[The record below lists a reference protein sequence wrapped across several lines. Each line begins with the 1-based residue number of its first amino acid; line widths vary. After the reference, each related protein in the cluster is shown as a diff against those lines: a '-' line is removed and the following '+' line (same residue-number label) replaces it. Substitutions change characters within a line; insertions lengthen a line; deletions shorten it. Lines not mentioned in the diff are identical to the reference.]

1 MSTSTTAPASP
12 TAPPAAPIR
21 LALLDDHELLLDSL
35 ASWIEKHA
43 PQFDLVVRASTWLEL
58 VHSEAFPTDLV
69 IMDLQLRES
78 ISIGARV
85 RTCRAAG
92 AKVIVL
98 SAVDTQEDRDAALAA
113 GAVAYL
119 AKTQPMAEVLN
130 AALAAMG
137 RGGAAGEPASL
148 TAREPAVEAWRP
160 RPSIPDSAKPRLS
173 DGERQALTLYAD
185 GRTTSE
191 VAREMNVQYET
202 AKTYLRR
209 VREKYGKAGR
219 PTSSR
224 SDLIRRAA
232 EDGYLT

>member
-1 MSTSTTAPASP
+1 MTPAP
-12 TAPPAAPIR
+12 TPPPPIR

-35 ASWIEKHA
+35 SSWIEKHA
-43 PQFDLVVRASTWLEL
+43 PELDLVLRASSWLEL
-58 VHSEAFPTDLV
+58 VHSDAFPTDLV
-69 IMDLQLRES
+69 IMDLQLRET

-98 SAVDTQEDRDAALAA
+98 SAVDTAEDRDAALAA

-119 AKTQPMAEVLN
+119 TKTQPMTDVLD
-130 AALAAMG
+130 AALSAMG
-137 RGGAAGEPASL
+137 RGGDDAQKEQQAEPS
-148 TAREPAVEAWRP
+148 WRP
-160 RPSIPDSAKPRLS
+160 KPSIPESARPRLS

-191 VAREMNVQYET
+191 VAKAMNVQYET

-224 SDLIRRAA
+224 ADLIRRAA

>member
-1 MSTSTTAPASP
+1 MSTSTAHPGSTA
-12 TAPPAAPIR
+12 TPIR
-21 LALLDDHELLLDSL
+21 LAILDDHEILLDSL
-35 ASWIEKHA
+35 AAWIDRNA
-43 PQFDLVVRASTWLEL
+43 PDFDLVVRAGSWLEL
-58 VHSEAFPTDLV
+58 VHSDAFPTDLV

-78 ISIGARV
+78 VSIGARV

-92 AKVIVL
+92 AKVVVL

-113 GAVAYL
+113 GAVAYVT
-119 AKTQPMAEVLN
+119 KTQPMAELIA

-137 RGGAAGEPASL
+137 REAGQKEPA
-148 TAREPAVEAWRP
+148 PAWRP
-160 RPSIPDSAKPRLS
+160 RPTVPEASRPKLS
-173 DGERQALTLYAD
+173 DGERQALVLYAD

-191 VAREMNVQYET
+191 VARAMNVQYET

-209 VREKYGKAGR
+209 VREKYGKVGR

-224 SDLIRRAA
+224 ADLIRRAA

>member
-1 MSTSTTAPASP
+1 MSTTPASP
-12 TAPPAAPIR
+12 VPAPAR
-21 LALLDDHELLLDSL
+21 LAILDDHEILLDSL
-35 ASWIEKHA
+35 ATWIEKNA
-43 PQFDLVVRASTWLEL
+43 PEFDLVLRAGSWIEL
-58 VHSEAFPTDLV
+58 VHSDAFPTDLV

-78 ISIGARV
+78 VSIGARV

-113 GAVAYL
+113 GALAYVT
-119 AKTQPMAEVLN
+119 KSQPMSELLA
-130 AALAAMG
+130 AALAAIG
-137 RGGAAGEPASL
+137 RGGDRGTPTPEL
-148 TAREPAVEAWRP
+148 VWRP
-160 RPSIPDSAKPRLS
+160 RPIIPEAARPRLS
-173 DGERQALTLYAD
+173 DGERQALVLYAD

-191 VAREMNVQYET
+191 VAKAMNVQYET

-224 SDLIRRAA
+224 ADLIRRAA

>member
-1 MSTSTTAPASP
+1 MSTSTAHPVSIS
-12 TAPPAAPIR
+12 APIR
-21 LALLDDHELLLDSL
+21 LAILDDHEILLDSL
-35 ASWIEKHA
+35 AAWIDRNA
-43 PQFDLVVRASTWLEL
+43 PDFDLVVRAGSWLEL
-58 VHSEAFPTDLV
+58 VHSDAFPTDLV

-78 ISIGARV
+78 VSIGARV

-92 AKVIVL
+92 AKVVVL

-113 GAVAYL
+113 GAVAYVT
-119 AKTQPMAEVLN
+119 KTQPMAELIA

-137 RGGAAGEPASL
+137 RSAGQKQPA
-148 TAREPAVEAWRP
+148 PAWRP
-160 RPSIPDSAKPRLS
+160 RPTVPEASRPKLS
-173 DGERQALTLYAD
+173 DGERQALVLYAD

-191 VAREMNVQYET
+191 VARAMNVQYET

-209 VREKYGKAGR
+209 VREKYGKVGR

-224 SDLIRRAA
+224 ADLIRRAA

>member
-1 MSTSTTAPASP
+1 MTADQTPAP
-12 TAPPAAPIR
+12 PIR

-35 ASWIEKHA
+35 SSWIEKHA
-43 PQFDLVVRASTWLEL
+43 PDLDLVLRASSWLEL
-58 VHSEAFPTDLV
+58 VHSDAFPTDLV

-98 SAVDTQEDRDAALAA
+98 SAVDTAEDRDAALAA

-119 AKTQPMAEVLN
+119 SKTQPMTDVLD
-130 AALAAMG
+130 AALTAMG
-137 RGGAAGEPASL
+137 RGGGDASKSAPPAAP
-148 TAREPAVEAWRP
+148 AWRP
-160 RPSIPDSAKPRLS
+160 KPSIPDSARPRLS

-191 VAREMNVQYET
+191 VAKAMNVQYET

-224 SDLIRRAA
+224 ADLIRRAA

>member
-1 MSTSTTAPASP
+1 MSTTANSLP
-12 TAPPAAPIR
+12 PIR

-43 PQFDLVVRASTWLEL
+43 PEFDLVLRASTWLEL
-58 VHSEAFPTDLV
+58 VHSDAFPTDLV

-78 ISIGARV
+78 VSIGARV

-98 SAVDTQEDRDAALAA
+98 SAVDSQADRDAALAA

-119 AKTQPMAEVLN
+119 TKTQPMIEVLD
-130 AALAAMG
+130 AALTAMG
-137 RGGAAGEPASL
+137 RGTAEHPAAAASAPSPAE
-148 TAREPAVEAWRP
+148 TAWRP
-160 RPSIPDSAKPRLS
+160 RPMIPEAAKPRLS
-173 DGERQALTLYAD
+173 DGELHALTLYAD

-209 VREKYGKAGR
+209 VREKYGRVGR

-224 SDLIRRAA
+224 ADLIRRAA